1 MIQADGRRDRPEES
15 NSRFSHF
22 ANASEKRISSAGSMN
37 QQVFVLQRSCVLCQA
52 RKDAQLC
59 GLCTCRSPNLRE
71 LRCDNLNYA
80 IANGVNCNKV
90 FTNGVTYVLWPS
102 ICDPPVNV
110 LRILQKWE
118 TRESV
123 KEQANF
129 CEPTVKSKGI
139 LVVCDYWLCFNP

>member
-90 FTNGVTYVLWPS
+90 FTNGVTYVL
-102 ICDPPVNV
+102 
-110 LRILQKWE
+110 
-118 TRESV
+118 
-123 KEQANF
+123 
-129 CEPTVKSKGI
+129 
-139 LVVCDYWLCFNP
+139 